1 VAEESDLIW
10 GAECIKDFLRDH
22 CGMTDVTTKAVYHL
36 ADRNRLPIAKFN
48 GKLFVSRSA
57 ILSHFREALDQAAQT
72 QLPQS
77 IEGGVRKLAEI
88 LGCLRPTS
96 DCGAKLSFHV

>member
-57 ILSHFREALDQAAQT
+57 ILSHFREALDQAAQRC
-72 QLPQS
+72 
-77 IEGGVRKLAEI
+77 EGRGSAAPEVRLNQR
-88 LGCLRPTS
+88 LGRRYRIR
-96 DCGAKLSFHV
+96 